1 MEARRVVIVLTVA
14 EVAVALLLAWLLYR
28 LGFATH
34 ASTSMDLGAGEWF
47 VLGAMWACLGM
58 FVFVLAF
65 WQWKLDGRGRFRVL
79 LVLFVSLLW
88 AFCGLCWH
96 DVGVRTAELSGGG
109 STRAQLAQLREQTA
123 AAMVTMLSVAF
134 GVVGLI
140 VVLWLDRRARA
151 RQSQT

>member
-1 MEARRVVIVLTVA
+1 MIVLTVV
-14 EVAVALLLAWLLYR
+14 EIAVALLLAWLLYR
-28 LGFATH
+28 SGFATH
-34 ASTSMDLGAGEWF
+34 ASTSVDLGAGEWF
-47 VLGAMWACLGM
+47 VLGAMWASLGL

-65 WQWKLDGRGRFRVL
+65 WQWKLEGRSRFRVL

-88 AFCGLCWH
+88 ALCGLCWH
-96 DVGVRTAELSGGG
+96 DVGARTAELSGGA
-109 STRAQLAQLREQTA
+109 STQAQLAQLREQTVA
-123 AAMVTMLSVAF
+123 ATVTMLSVAV